1 MKLATNVMAA
11 LVVLGTSA
19 VVTSSADAATVVRSV
34 NHGPN
39 CTTTTVRV
47 HEHGVLRTRTVRN
60 CAPVV
65 HTGVVV
71 HAPVI
76 RRPVVHTGVVVHT
89 PVVHRP
95 VVHTGVVVHTP
106 VVHGGVYV
114 GGHSNRCVTKT
125 VTTHENGVARRVS
138 RRVCT

>member
-1 MKLATNVMAA
+1 MRSTNVRDQQALHNHAKRIGDYDMKLATNVMAA

-47 HEHGVLRTRTVRN
+47 HEHGVLRTRTVHN

-65 HTGVVV
+65 HTAV
-71 HAPVI
+71 
-76 RRPVVHTGVVVHT
+76 
-89 PVVHRP
+89 VVHRP
-95 VVHTGVVVHTP
+95 VVHTGVVVHAP
-106 VVHGGVYV
+106 VVH
-114 GGHSNRCVTKT
+114 
-125 VTTHENGVARRVS
+125 
-138 RRVCT
+138 